1 LSGNVLCFPESNP
14 AFPESWN
21 QREAKLMKMID
32 ASASN
37 SAIAQWLFSP
47 ANLPVLQDGIRMK
60 AFKVPGASSVT
71 KQKAE
76 FELLLRSGPM
86 PNPQVLKIQGILSQA
101 AADMQQKAA
110 TMQPIDPKEMAMV
123 QQMQQ
128 MTKTLPPNVSTVP
141 VAQDES
147 ELHTVEAG
155 QCLDWMNGSE
165 GQKFKYGNPEQRAAF
180 ENVHLHWTE
189 HMTMAK
195 KIAAANAPPMDKPPS
210 ESISVDVSKMPPAIA
225 VQALAKM
232 KINATPAD
240 FKQHADEQ
248 LNQAI
253 QKKAIPE
260 ALKGEKPQAPPPQ
273 GGEPPAQGGE
283 PPRQLRR

>member
-1 LSGNVLCFPESNP
+1 
-14 AFPESWN
+14 
-21 QREAKLMKMID
+21 
-32 ASASN
+32 
-37 SAIAQWLFSP
+37 
-47 ANLPVLQDGIRMK
+47 
-60 AFKVPGASSVT
+60 
-71 KQKAE
+71 
-76 FELLLRSGPM
+76 M

-260 ALKGEKPQAPPPQ
+260 TLKGEKEQAPPPQ